1 MPHKNP
7 NADRFGGP
15 GSSRQDRDHPEKGGR
30 QHDRRAPG
38 SPTSRRNPKCLAGVG
53 SVMSTTPTTIVT
65 GADQAELISYLPA
78 RLIRP

>member
-38 SPTSRRNPKCLAGVG
+38 SPTSRRKSKVSGG
-53 SVMSTTPTTIVT
+53 GGERDEHHTHDDRHRS
-65 GADQAELISYLPA
+65 
-78 RLIRP
+78 